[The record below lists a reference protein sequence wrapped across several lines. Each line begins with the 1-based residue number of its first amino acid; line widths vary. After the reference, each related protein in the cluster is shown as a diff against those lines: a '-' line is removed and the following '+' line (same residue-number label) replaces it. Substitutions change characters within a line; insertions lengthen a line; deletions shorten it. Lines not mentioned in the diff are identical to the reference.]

1 MPTDQ
6 RTSEREK
13 GLVDVGAFV
22 VPDAQ
27 TTELIEP
34 GKRSLYDPTPPPQ
47 ATPGAAA
54 VALQGR
60 NRIDEGQRFLRVVAI
75 GASQADRQRD
85 ALAITDQMPFAPALG
100 AVCRI
105 RAGLRSAIQRTHRT
119 TVHDGA

>member
-6 RTSEREK
+6 RTSQREK

-47 ATPGAAA
+47 ATAMLRTPHRQHRQNVAGPQAVPDRHRIIAAIAEHTDRPAPGAAA

-60 NRIDEGQRFLRVVAI
+60 NRIDEGQRFLRSLRLAPVRRT
-75 GASQADRQRD
+75 ASG
-85 ALAITDQMPFAPALG
+85 T
-100 AVCRI
+100 
-105 RAGLRSAIQRTHRT
+105 
-119 TVHDGA
+119 